1 MNIVNLPNLGVIEH
15 QFTAEQL
22 EPIWQEVRKIQAD
35 FEHSEKYNNNL
46 VGNIK
51 HEYVLKESM
60 PYIETLMLPMIAE
73 YEKHYQY
80 LDHLRVNSQLTSVSL
95 QPYPW
100 VNFMSANEINPLHNH
115 SGVLSF
121 VIWLQIPFDRQQEID
136 KFPDLNPAGV
146 VAGSFDLIFLNILGQ
161 MTSYRKLLA
170 TENEGCAILFPASMS
185 HMVYPFTEN
194 NGKHRISV
202 SGNFVFNFD

>member
-1 MNIVNLPNLGVIEH
+1 MNIVNLPNLGVVEH
-15 QFTAEQL
+15 QFTTQQL

-60 PYIETLMLPMIAE
+60 PYIETLMLPLIAE
-73 YEKHYQY
+73 YEKHYHY
-80 LDHLRVNSQLTSVSL
+80 LDHLRVNSQLTSVTL
-95 QPYPW
+95 QTYPW
-100 VNFMSANEINPLHNH
+100 VNFMSPNEINPLHNH

-121 VIWLQIPFDRQQEID
+121 VIWLQIPFDRQHEID
-136 KFPDLNPAGV
+136 KFPNLNPGGV
-146 VAGSFDLIFLNILGQ
+146 VAGSFELVFLNILGQ
-161 MTSYRKLLA
+161 MTAYRKLLD
-170 TENEGCAILFPASMS
+170 TEHEGCAILFPASMS
-185 HMVYPFTEN
+185 HMAYPFTEN
-194 NGKHRISV
+194 NGKYRISI

>member
-60 PYIETLMLPMIAE
+60 PHIETLMLPMIAE

-95 QPYPW
+95 QPSPW
-100 VNFMSANEINPLHNH
+100 VNFMSPNEINPLHNH
-115 SGVLSF
+115 SGVLS
-121 VIWLQIPFDRQQEID
+121 L
-136 KFPDLNPAGV
+136 
-146 VAGSFDLIFLNILGQ
+146 SLIHI
-161 MTSYRKLLA
+161 
-170 TENEGCAILFPASMS
+170 
-185 HMVYPFTEN
+185 
-194 NGKHRISV
+194 
-202 SGNFVFNFD
+202 